1 MAAIKRVLATDI
13 DGTLIGHGGEQAVRD
28 YLLAHPE
35 LGVIY
40 LTGRTL
46 NNACS
51 IITRYGFPTPLAIAT
66 DVGADIYWGPHFE
79 VDEYWA
85 FEQRRHWSPRRLRT
99 ALSEVSGVIY
109 RGRSSHWR
117 VAFELQDP
125 SLLPVVKSYLTQHHL
140 TVRMLWH
147 PNESRLDIL
156 PCTALKSRALQ
167 YILRRIGIKSQNC
180 FVAGDAEND
189 GDMLVNHYP
198 GVLVAN
204 GDASVRNCLPEW
216 IVRSRYPGALGV
228 LDGLQQWLEPQ
239 RQ

>member
-1 MAAIKRVLATDI
+1 MATMKRVLATDI

-28 YLLAHPE
+28 YLLDHPE

-46 NNACS
+46 SNAHA
-51 IITRYGFPTPLAIAT
+51 IICRYGFPTPLAIAT
-66 DVGADIYWGPHFE
+66 DVGADIFWGPNLE
-79 VDEYWA
+79 ADELWA
-85 FEQRRHWSPRRLRT
+85 FEQRRNWSPRRLRS
-99 ALSEVSGVIY
+99 ALGEISGVAY

-117 VAFELQDP
+117 IAFELEDP
-125 SLLPVVKSYLTQHHL
+125 SVLPLVKECLAEHHL
-140 TVRMLWH
+140 LVRTLWY
-147 PNESRLDIL
+147 PDEQRLDVL

-167 YILRRIGIKSQNC
+167 HILQRIRVKSQNC

-189 GDMLVNHYP
+189 GDMLASRYP

-204 GDASVRNCLPEW
+204 GEARVRECLPEW

-228 LDGLQQWLEPQ
+228 LDALRQWLE
-239 RQ
+239 